1 MSKTR
6 FDQLEGLRGVAAIAV
21 LVQHCLEFTPLNA
34 VGNESLPARVFQ
46 ESFNLGRA
54 GVIVFFLIS
63 GFLIP
68 HSLKHGTRPI
78 AKFAVSR
85 FFRLYPLYWVSL
97 AAALA
102 IFPLL
107 IETKHT
113 PLQIFANATMAAPLF
128 GQEYVISLY
137 WTLFVEMLFY
147 VLCAALFAAGL
158 LHARQLMARGLAAV
172 AVCAAAIV
180 AAELCLP
187 PTKYDNAAEKLM
199 TLGIYLLTMFAG
211 YVLRMHYL
219 REISGR
225 VTGLALGSLA
235 ALLGLYCVTRGEH
248 GVYDPLLSPVSV
260 ATSTVLGFAVFV
272 TVLHGNLLTQAV
284 WRWLGAISYGIY
296 LFHAITLKI
305 AVHYFAPVENAG
317 ESALFTASVLLASIA
332 VAAPLYW
339 LVELPMI
346 EVGKRVRESLDAR
359 PAKEVSA
366 APVDAGADSKEDK
379 PVLNPVYYTIVVP
392 SKSTRS

>member
-6 FDQLEGLRGVAAIAV
+6 FDQLEGLRGIAAIAV
-21 LVQHCLEFTPLNA
+21 LLQHCLEFTPLNA
-34 VGNESLPARVFQ
+34 ATNESLPARVFQ

-68 HSLKHGTRPI
+68 HSLKHGQRPI

-107 IETKHT
+107 IKTNYT
-113 PLQIFANATMAAPLF
+113 PLQIFANVTMAAQLF

-137 WTLFVEMLFY
+137 WTLFVELLFY
-147 VLCAALFAAGL
+147 ILCAALFAAGL
-158 LHARQLMARGLAAV
+158 LHARQFMARGLVVVSACAAV
-172 AVCAAAIV
+172 LIAVEIA
-180 AAELCLP
+180 LP
-187 PTKYDNAAEKLM
+187 PKRFDGALENLM

-219 REISGR
+219 REVSGR
-225 VTGLALGSLA
+225 LTIA
-235 ALLGLYCVTRGEH
+235 ALAMIFFVLGLYCVTRDMH
-248 GVYDPLLSPVSV
+248 GGYNSLLSPVSV
-260 ATSTVLGFAVFV
+260 GISTVLGYVVFIAV
-272 TVLHGNLLTQAV
+272 LYGNLLTQAL

-296 LFHAITLKI
+296 LFHAITLKL
-305 AVHYFAPVENAG
+305 AVHYFDAPVETLG
-317 ESALFTASVLLASIA
+317 ESVLLTLSVLVSSIA

-346 EVGKRVRESLDAR
+346 EAGKRVRENLEKIQPQPISEVA
-359 PAKEVSA
+359 PAE
-366 APVDAGADSKEDK
+366 
-379 PVLNPVYYTIVVP
+379 
-392 SKSTRS
+392 TRG

>member
-6 FDQLEGLRGVAAIAV
+6 FVQLEGLRGIAAIAV

-34 VGNESLPARVFQ
+34 AGNDCWPARVFQ
-46 ESFNLGRA
+46 ESFNLGRV
-54 GVIVFFLIS
+54 GVILFFLIS

-97 AAALA
+97 AAGLA

-107 IETKHT
+107 SETPYTAK
-113 PLQIFANATMAAPLF
+113 QIAANVTMVAELF
-128 GQEYVISLY
+128 GQEYVIALY
-137 WTLFVEMLFY
+137 WTLFVELLFY
-147 VLCAALFAAGL
+147 LLCAALFAVGL
-158 LHARQLMARGLAAV
+158 LHARLLMARGLV
-172 AVCAAAIV
+172 VVSVCAAAALAVEI
-180 AAELCLP
+180 ALP
-187 PTKYDNAAEKLM
+187 PTRWDSLFEKLM

-219 REISGR
+219 REIGLR
-225 VTGLALGSLA
+225 VTLA
-235 ALLGLYCVTRGEH
+235 ALLSFGGVLGLYCWTREMH
-248 GVYDPLLSPVSV
+248 GGYNSLLSPVSV
-260 ATSTVLGFAVFV
+260 GISTLTGFAVFII
-272 TVLHGNLLTQAV
+272 VLQGNLLTQAV

-296 LFHAITLKI
+296 LFHPITLKF
-305 AVHYFAPVENAG
+305 AVHYFAPVESLG
-317 ESALFTASVLLASIA
+317 ESLVFTASVLVASIA

-346 EVGKRVRESLDAR
+346 EAGKRVRERLETPPLAEPGNASL
-359 PAKEVSA
+359 
-366 APVDAGADSKEDK
+366 ADG
-379 PVLNPVYYTIVVP
+379 T
-392 SKSTRS
+392 

>member
-34 VGNESLPARVFQ
+34 ASNDSWPASLFQ
-46 ESFNLGRA
+46 ESFNLGRV

-68 HSLKHGTRPI
+68 HSLKHGSRPLT
-78 AKFAVSR
+78 KFAVSR
-85 FFRLYPLYWVSL
+85 FFRLFPLYWVSL

-107 IETKHT
+107 IPTEFTTK
-113 PLQIFANATMAAPLF
+113 QIAANISMATPLF

-158 LHARQLMARGLAAV
+158 LHARQFIARGLV
-172 AVCAAAIV
+172 TVSVCAAAV
-180 AAELCLP
+180 LAAEIALP
-187 PTKYDNAAEKLM
+187 PTRFDSLFEKLM
-199 TLGIYLLTMFAG
+199 TLGFYLLTMFAG
-211 YVLRMHYL
+211 YLLRMNYL
-219 REISGR
+219 REIGGR
-225 VTGLALGSLA
+225 VTVLALVALA
-235 ALLGLYCVTRGEH
+235 TLLGLYCWTREIH
-248 GVYDPLLSPVSV
+248 GGYDSLLAPISV
-260 ATSTVLGFAVFV
+260 AISTVMGFVVFYAV
-272 TVLHGNLLTQAV
+272 LYGNLLTQAV
-284 WRWLGAISYGIY
+284 WRYLGAISYGVY

-305 AVHYFAPVENAG
+305 AVHYFAPVESLG
-317 ESALFTASVLLASIA
+317 ESLLFTMSVLAASIA
-332 VAAPLYW
+332 VAMPLHW

-346 EVGKRVRESLDAR
+346 ALGKRVRDGFDTSRSVL
-359 PAKEVSA
+359 PA
-366 APVDAGADSKEDK
+366 
-379 PVLNPVYYTIVVP
+379 VL
-392 SKSTRS
+392 TRRN

>member
-34 VGNESLPARVFQ
+34 AGNESLPARVFQ
-46 ESFNLGRA
+46 ESFNLGRV

-68 HSLKHGTRPI
+68 HSLKHGTRPL

-107 IETKHT
+107 APISFSTA
-113 PLQIFANATMAAPLF
+113 QIAANITMVAELF

-158 LHARQLMARGLAAV
+158 LHARQFIARGLVVV
-172 AVCAAAIV
+172 AVGAAAAL
-180 AAELCLP
+180 AAEIALP
-187 PTKYDNAAEKLM
+187 PTRFDSLFEKLM

-219 REISGR
+219 REISGQ
-225 VTGLALGSLA
+225 VTLLALSALA
-235 ALLGLYCVTRGEH
+235 TVLGLYCWTREMH
-248 GVYDPLLSPVSV
+248 GGYNSLLSPVSV
-260 ATSTVLGFAVFV
+260 GISTVTGFAVFLA
-272 TVLHGNLLTQAV
+272 VLHGKLLTQAV
-284 WRWLGAISYGIY
+284 WRYLGAISYGIY

-305 AVHYFAPVENAG
+305 AVYYFAPVETAG
-317 ESALFTASVLLASIA
+317 ESVLFTASVLAASIA

-346 EVGKRVRESLDAR
+346 EVGKRVRERLDNATSQIQAEPDLR
-359 PAKEVSA
+359 VS
-366 APVDAGADSKEDK
+366 
-379 PVLNPVYYTIVVP
+379 
-392 SKSTRS
+392 